1 MPACRLPVQ
10 LPWVV
15 CLCATALGCITQ
27 QTKTDGSFTTGG
39 PSQYGQ
45 AAAAGEAAAKP
56 SKAKKTD
63 ADYNPSTRLQLAL
76 AQFQEQRGERVEARK
91 AYEKVLATDAKS
103 TDAII
108 GLARLDQVAGRTA
121 DAEAGFQ
128 KAIQMDPRSGRALD
142 ALGQFYTDQKRW
154 NDALPLL
161 QRAHTTDPG
170 DKTIAFHYAIALATL
185 GQFDQAVPLLV
196 EAVGSAAAHYN
207 IGLIL
212 HDRGQLAASHEQ
224 FVAAILENPRMEQ
237 AQTWANKVQGEMDQV
252 QHAGAQ
258 EFSGGMPSSQ
268 RTAVPA
274 QDPVFAQRSFP
285 GLRQPPAQS
294 AGASDSGPAPQLTAP
309 VSPLAQREGLSPSA
323 GPVQSEQW
331 NNQR

>member
-1 MPACRLPVQ
+1 MPACRLPVH
-10 LPWVV
+10 LPWLV
-15 CLCATALGCITQ
+15 CLCATALGCVTE

-39 PSQYGQ
+39 PSQFGQ
-45 AAAAGEAAAKP
+45 AAVAGEAAAKP

-63 ADYNPSTRLQLAL
+63 ADFNPSPRLQLAL

-91 AYEKVLATDAKS
+91 AYEKVLASDAKS
-103 TDAII
+103 TEAII
-108 GLARLDQVAGRTA
+108 GLARLDQVAGRPA
-121 DAEAGFQ
+121 DAEAGFH

-170 DKTIAFHYAIALATL
+170 DKTITFHYAIALATL

-212 HDRGQLAASHEQ
+212 HDRGQLAESYEQ
-224 FVAAILENPRMEQ
+224 FIAAILENPRMEQ
-237 AQTWANKVQGEMDQV
+237 AQTWANKVQGEIDQV

-258 EFSGGMPSSQ
+258 EFSGGMATSE
-268 RTAVPA
+268 RTAAPA
-274 QDPVFAQRSFP
+274 QDPLLAQRSSGGP
-285 GLRQPPAQS
+285 RQPQAQN
-294 AGASDSGPAPQLTAP
+294 AGPSGSGRDPQMTAP
-309 VSPLAQREGLSPSA
+309 VSPLTNRDGFSSSA
-323 GPVQSEQW
+323 GPVPTEQW
-331 NNQR
+331 NSQR